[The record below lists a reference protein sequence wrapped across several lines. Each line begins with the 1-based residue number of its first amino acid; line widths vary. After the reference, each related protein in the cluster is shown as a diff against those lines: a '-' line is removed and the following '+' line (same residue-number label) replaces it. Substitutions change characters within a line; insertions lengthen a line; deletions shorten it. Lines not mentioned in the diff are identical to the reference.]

1 MSPGGA
7 EPDRAS
13 DGVCLV
19 WVTAPDAEQ
28 GASLGRALVEER
40 LVACVNVVPGVRSI
54 YHWEGSLQEDSEVLL
69 IMKTA
74 AARVGALTARV
85 ETLHPYDVPEVVAV
99 DVAGGSAA
107 YLEWVKGAV
116 S

>member
-1 MSPGGA
+1 MNPGGA
-7 EPDRAS
+7 DPDR
-13 DGVCLV
+13 VCLV

-28 GASLGRALVEER
+28 GATLARALVEDH

-54 YHWEGSLQEDSEVLL
+54 YRWEGSVQEDSEVLL
-69 IMKTA
+69 IMKTRA
-74 AARVGALTARV
+74 QLVDALTARV
-85 ETLHPYDVPEVVAV
+85 EALHPYDVPEVVAV

-107 YLEWVKGAV
+107 YLDWVVGEL